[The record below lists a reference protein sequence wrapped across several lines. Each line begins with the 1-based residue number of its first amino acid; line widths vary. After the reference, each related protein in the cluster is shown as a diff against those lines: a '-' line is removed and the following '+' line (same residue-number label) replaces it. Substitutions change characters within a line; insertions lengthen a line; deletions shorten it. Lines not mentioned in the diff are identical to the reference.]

1 MKTTK
6 RTILMSLLFLAAFSA
21 CKSDDDTPTQ
31 DSIIGSW
38 QLEQT
43 FTDGVSDD
51 ISDCRKMSTAN
62 FLANGTF
69 NATDGRDE
77 EDGSCLS
84 DSYGGTWSNSG
95 NDIYTIIITESEYTQ
110 EAKPRITFPNDKL
123 TIFYEDQV
131 ESDTNV
137 FVRIN

>member
-6 RTILMSLLFLAAFSA
+6 QTILMSLLFLAAFSA

-43 FTDGVSDD
+43 YTNGVSDD
-51 ISDCRKMSTAN
+51 ILDCQKMSTSN

-69 NATDGRDE
+69 NATDYSGG
-77 EDGSCLS
+77 EDICES

-95 NDIYTIIITESEYTQ
+95 NDIYTIIIMESGLTQ
-110 EAKPRITFPNDKL
+110 EIMLNITFPNGKL
-123 TIFYEDQV
+123 TILQEDQE
-131 ESDTNV
+131 ESNTTVSVRTN
-137 FVRIN
+137 

>member
-51 ISDCRKMSTAN
+51 ISDCIKMSKAN
-62 FLANGTF
+62 FLADGTF
-69 NATDGRDE
+69 NATDARDE

-110 EAKPRITFPNDKL
+110 EVKPRITFPNDKL

-131 ESDTNV
+131 ESDTSV

>member
-51 ISDCRKMSTAN
+51 ISDCQKMSTVN

-69 NATDGRDE
+69 NATDHSGG
-77 EDGSCLS
+77 EDFCESY
-84 DSYGGTWSNSG
+84 SYGGTWSNSG
-95 NDIYTIIITESEYTQ
+95 NGVYTIIITESGLTE
-110 EAKPRITFPNDKL
+110 EIKINVSFPNGKL
-123 TIFYEDQV
+123 TIINADQV
-131 ESDTNV
+131 ESDTTV